1 MRADEPHPDVQ
12 DILARVEEADVMP
25 LAQYGDPDVARDVA
39 AQMRADVEGPAP
51 DDIENRAVPGPD
63 GDVPIRVY
71 RPEGDGPRPTVL
83 YFHGGGWVIGDLE
96 SHDLACRHLAV
107 ETGCAVVAVD
117 YRRAPE
123 HPYPAA
129 LEDCYAVT
137 EWVAENPDAVD
148 GDGRLAVAGDSA
160 GGNLAAAVSLR
171 ARDEDGPDIAYQAL
185 VYPAVS
191 PSDDWDSRRE
201 NGEGYYLTE
210 TDMEWFGDCY
220 FDEEDESDPYAFP
233 MVADSHADLPPASV
247 ITAGFDPIRDEG
259 VAYAETLREEG
270 IAVNHHHYPAMIHAF
285 FTMLAPPAELDAGH
299 DAIEQVAAD
308 LRAGLG
314 VE

>member
-1 MRADEPHPDVQ
+1 
-12 DILARVEEADVMP
+12 MP
-25 LAQYGDPDVARDVA
+25 LAQYGDPEVARDVA
-39 AQMRADVEGPAP
+39 AQMRADAEGPALG
-51 DDIENRAVPGPD
+51 DIENRAVPGPD

-107 ETGCAVVAVD
+107 ETGCTVVAVD

-137 EWVAENPDAVD
+137 EWVAENPDAVG

-160 GGNLAAAVSLR
+160 GGNLAAAVCLR
-171 ARDEDGPDIAYQAL
+171 ARDENGPDIAYQAL

-210 TDMEWFGDCY
+210 PDMEWFGDCY
-220 FDEEDESDPYAFP
+220 FDEDDESDPYAFP

-247 ITAGFDPIRDEG
+247 HRREPPPLPGDDPR
-259 VAYAETLREEG
+259 VL
-270 IAVNHHHYPAMIHAF
+270 
-285 FTMLAPPAELDAGH
+285 H
-299 DAIEQVAAD
+299 DARAAGRTGRRPRRRRAGGRRPARRSRRRVTTWATRTL
-308 LRAGLG
+308 LRA
-314 VE
+314 